1 MDDILKSDVVMSLLK
16 GGLISDARALIHVF
30 ERHESLIAI
39 EIVIG
44 EFSYDFRCSENGRG
58 VSVSRRQEVSFNSI
72 DMEEFG
78 AAIYKKKWEGFD
90 FNSICSRGIIEII
103 FDSEDNISLN
113 LVEGSVS
120 IRNIDDNLFI
130 GIEG

>member
-1 MDDILKSDVVMSLLK
+1 
-16 GGLISDARALIHVF
+16 
-30 ERHESLIAI
+30 
-39 EIVIG
+39 
-44 EFSYDFRCSENGRG
+44 
-58 VSVSRRQEVSFNSI
+58 
-72 DMEEFG
+72 MEEFG